1 MPASGSV
8 SSSVSNAI
16 SNMIRPMLIVE
27 ALLLVAYLVFAVVRA
42 FMVSYRRDK
51 LVPVAA
57 EEPAKETVSVEADSA
72 SDDNDEKEESK
83 A

>member
-1 MPASGSV
+1 
-8 SSSVSNAI
+8 
-16 SNMIRPMLIVE
+16 MIRPMLIVE

-51 LVPVAA
+51 LVPAA
-57 EEPAKETVSVEADSA
+57 VEEPAKETVSAEADSA